1 MGVLIPMR
9 EEANISGTWNI
20 HKKRKLNSLIL
31 NVFLLTGA
39 IVTIFPLI
47 WMFVSSVKPM
57 KEIIKMPPD
66 FFPKAPTLGNF
77 LTLFET
83 LPFLR
88 FLLNSILVTVISTVI
103 LVFVCALTGYVF
115 AKFNFHGKKILY
127 SLILMTMMIVD
138 EVLVL
143 PLFMMITE
151 VQLNNSYIALILPF
165 LATGFGVFLMR
176 QFITSIPSELIEAA
190 TIDGANYFKIF
201 ITIIIPLV
209 KPALSSLTIFNF
221 IWMWNM
227 LMWPVVVV
235 DSESMMTLQIA
246 MSRFTSMYMTRYDL
260 TMAAA
265 AVATIPV
272 LIIYVVLQKN
282 FVKGIALTGLKQ

>member
-1 MGVLIPMR
+1 MEKNQMIFG
-9 EEANISGTWNI
+9 SWNI
-20 HKKRKLNSLIL
+20 HKKRKVNSIIL
-31 NVFLLTGA
+31 NVSLMIGA
-39 IVTIFPLI
+39 IVTIFPLV
-47 WMFVSSVKPM
+47 WMFLSSVKPM

-66 FFPKAPTLGNF
+66 FFPREPTVGNF
-77 LTLFET
+77 VTLFET

-88 FLLNSILVTVISTVI
+88 FLLNSVIVTVLSTLI
-103 LVFVCALTGYVF
+103 LVFVCAIAGFVF
-115 AKFNFHGKKILY
+115 AKFNFSGKKILY
-127 SLILMTMMIVD
+127 SLILLTMMIVD

-143 PLFMMITE
+143 PLYMMITE
-151 VQLNNSYIALILPF
+151 VQLNNTYAALILPF

-190 TIDGANYFKIF
+190 TIDGASYLKIF
-201 ITIIIPLV
+201 TKIIIPLI

-265 AVATIPV
+265 TIATIPV
-272 LIIYVVLQKN
+272 LIIYVLLQKN

>member
-1 MGVLIPMR
+1 M
-9 EEANISGTWNI
+9 NKKQTTFKTWNI

-31 NVFLLTGA
+31 NLFLLAGA
-39 IVTIFPLI
+39 IITIFPLV

-66 FFPKAPTLGNF
+66 FFPKEPTFGNF
-77 LTLFET
+77 ITLFET

-88 FLLNSILVTVISTVI
+88 FLVNSVIVTVISTLI
-103 LVFVCALTGYVF
+103 LVFVCALAGFVF
-115 AKFNFHGKKILY
+115 AKFNFTGKKILY
-127 SLILMTMMIVD
+127 SLILLTMMIVD

-151 VQLNNSYIALILPF
+151 VQLNNTFTALILPF

-176 QFITSIPSELIEAA
+176 QFIASIPSELIEAA
-190 TIDGANYFKIF
+190 TIDGASYFKIF
-201 ITIIIPLV
+201 ARIIIPLV

-265 AVATIPV
+265 TVATIPV
-272 LIIYVVLQKN
+272 LIIYIVLQKN

>member
-1 MGVLIPMR
+1 MKNS
-9 EEANISGTWNI
+9 ANDPIKRNLHLGRKANYLFLNI
-20 HKKRKLNSLIL
+20 
-31 NVFLLTGA
+31 FLMFGA
-39 IVTIFPLI
+39 IVTIFPLV
-47 WMFVSSVKPM
+47 WMFVSSIKPM

-66 FFPKAPTLGNF
+66 FFPQEPTLGNF
-77 LTLFET
+77 VTLFDT

-88 FLLNSILVTVISTVI
+88 FLFNSLFVTVISTVI
-103 LVFVCALTGYVF
+103 LVFVCALTGFVF
-115 AKFNFHGKKILY
+115 AKFKFLGQKPLY
-127 SLILMTMMIVD
+127 TLILMTMMIVD

-143 PLFMMITE
+143 PLYMMITE
-151 VQLNNSYIALILPF
+151 VHLNNSYTALILPF

-190 TIDGANYFKIF
+190 TIDGAGYFKIF
-201 ITIIIPLV
+201 IQIIIPLI

-260 TMAAA
+260 SMAAA
-265 AVATIPV
+265 AISTIPV
-272 LIIYVVLQKN
+272 LVIYIVLQKN

>member
-1 MGVLIPMR
+1 M
-9 EEANISGTWNI
+9 
-20 HKKRKLNSLIL
+20 
-31 NVFLLTGA
+31 FGA
-39 IVTIFPLI
+39 IVTIFPLV
-47 WMFVSSVKPM
+47 WMFVSSFKPM

-66 FFPKAPTLGNF
+66 FFPKEPTLGNF
-77 LTLFET
+77 VTLFNT

-88 FLLNSILVTVISTVI
+88 FLLNSLLVTVISTVI
-103 LVFVCALTGYVF
+103 LVFVCALTGFVF
-115 AKFNFHGKKILY
+115 AKFNFMGKKPLY
-127 SLILMTMMIVD
+127 TLILMTMMIVD

-143 PLFMMITE
+143 PLYMMITE
-151 VQLNNSYIALILPF
+151 VHLNNSYTALILPF

-190 TIDGANYFKIF
+190 TIDGAGYFKIF
-201 ITIIIPLV
+201 IQIIIPLI

-235 DSESMMTLQIA
+235 DSENMMTLQIA

-260 TMAAA
+260 SMAAA
-265 AVATIPV
+265 AISTIPV
-272 LIIYVVLQKN
+272 LVIYIVLQKN

>member
-1 MGVLIPMR
+1 MIFG
-9 EEANISGTWNI
+9 SWNI
-20 HKKRKLNSLIL
+20 HKKRKVNSIIL
-31 NVFLLTGA
+31 NVSLMIGA
-39 IVTIFPLI
+39 IVTIFPLV
-47 WMFVSSVKPM
+47 WMFLSSVKPM

-66 FFPKAPTLGNF
+66 FFPREPTVGNF
-77 LTLFET
+77 VTLFET

-88 FLLNSILVTVISTVI
+88 FLLNSVIVTVLSTLI
-103 LVFVCALTGYVF
+103 LVFVCAIAGFVF
-115 AKFNFHGKKILY
+115 AKFNFSGKKILY
-127 SLILMTMMIVD
+127 SLILLTMMIVD

-143 PLFMMITE
+143 PLYMMITE
-151 VQLNNSYIALILPF
+151 VQLNNTYAALILPF

-190 TIDGANYFKIF
+190 TIDGASYLKIF
-201 ITIIIPLV
+201 TKIIIPLI

-265 AVATIPV
+265 TIATIPV
-272 LIIYVVLQKN
+272 LIIYVLLQKN

>member
-1 MGVLIPMR
+1 MSMKTNVF
-9 EEANISGTWNI
+9 ENKTKNY
-20 HKKRKLNSLIL
+20 KRIEKFKHFIL
-31 NVFLLTGA
+31 NIFLMFGA
-39 IVTIFPLI
+39 IITIFPLI
-47 WMFVSSVKPM
+47 WMFLSSIKPM
-57 KEIIKMPPD
+57 KEIIKMPPT
-66 FFPKAPTLGNF
+66 FFPVEPTLNNF
-77 LTLFET
+77 RTLFQT

-88 FLLNSILVTVISTVI
+88 FLLNSIIVTAIGTFI
-103 LVFVCALTGYVF
+103 LVFVCAITGYVF
-115 AKFNFHGKKILY
+115 AKFDFKGKILIY
-127 SLILMTMMIVD
+127 TLILGTMMVVD

-143 PLFMMITE
+143 PLYMMITK
-151 VQLNNSYIALILPF
+151 VQLNNTYTALIIPF

-176 QFITSIPSELIEAA
+176 QFISTIPNELIEAA
-190 TIDGANYFKIF
+190 KIDGANYFTIFYKI
-201 ITIIIPLV
+201 IVPLI

-260 TMAAA
+260 SMAAA
-265 AVATIPV
+265 TIATLPV
-272 LIIYVVLQKN
+272 LIMYVLLQRN

>member
-1 MGVLIPMR
+1 MKNS
-9 EEANISGTWNI
+9 ANDPI
-20 HKKRKLNSLIL
+20 KRNLHLVRKVNYLFLNG
-31 NVFLLTGA
+31 FLMFGA
-39 IVTIFPLI
+39 IVTIFPLV
-47 WMFVSSVKPM
+47 WMFVSSFKPM

-66 FFPKAPTLGNF
+66 FFPKEPTLGNF
-77 LTLFET
+77 VTLFNT

-88 FLLNSILVTVISTVI
+88 FLLNSLLVTVISTVI
-103 LVFVCALTGYVF
+103 LVFVCALTGFVF
-115 AKFNFHGKKILY
+115 AKFNFMGKKPLY
-127 SLILMTMMIVD
+127 TLILMTMMIVD

-143 PLFMMITE
+143 PLYMMITE
-151 VQLNNSYIALILPF
+151 VHLNNSYTALILPF

-190 TIDGANYFKIF
+190 TIDGAGYFKIF
-201 ITIIIPLV
+201 IQIIIPLI

-235 DSESMMTLQIA
+235 DSENMMTLQIA

-260 TMAAA
+260 SMAAA
-265 AVATIPV
+265 AISTIPV
-272 LIIYVVLQKN
+272 LVIYIVLQKN